1 MNNLKNLTVFTFICE
16 IMDAVVQAP
25 SFKFRFN
32 LMVVLFILITTTIVS
47 YIYYS
52 TTNHIVETAFEI
64 NDATGLMEEIFN
76 SGVTDVLKE
85 LPLEASLI
93 KKMASEI
100 EAILDRTTN
109 LPNCELY
116 FWRNEKVFERYVLQ

>member
-85 LPLEASLI
+85 LPLGMSF
-93 KKMASEI
+93 
-100 EAILDRTTN
+100 N
-109 LPNCELY
+109 
-116 FWRNEKVFERYVLQ
+116 